1 MLDLFKQKFDTENL
15 FHILKCL
22 TFFDDAENDPE
33 PILLEKVNWD
43 EVKTRIIK
51 EVNLILEK

>member
-1 MLDLFKQKFDTENL
+1 MLDLFKQKFDAENL
-15 FHILKCL
+15 FHILKSL